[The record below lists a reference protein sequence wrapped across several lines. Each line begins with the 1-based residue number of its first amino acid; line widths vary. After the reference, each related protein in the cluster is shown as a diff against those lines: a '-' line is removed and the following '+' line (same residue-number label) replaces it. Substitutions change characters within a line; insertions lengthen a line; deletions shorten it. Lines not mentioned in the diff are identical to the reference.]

1 MMRSKK
7 IIIFLVWICGIFY
20 LPVLCVG
27 QEKNP
32 DAWEDYQNLRQ
43 PPGKVM
49 KDIGIRPRVIG
60 EIGAGRGRYAVRL
73 AVRVGKTGKIYA
85 NDILESKLDY
95 LKFRCKRDN
104 IPNLITILGELTDP
118 RFPEGELDM
127 GSHST
132 PKDVLIKEVGAAGF
146 ELVRIET
153 ILSQDNIYIFKLKK

>member
-1 MMRSKK
+1 MDLWD
-7 IIIFLVWICGIFY
+7 FLFTCFMCWSGEESRCLGG
-20 LPVLCVG
+20 LP
-27 QEKNP
+27 EP
-32 DAWEDYQNLRQ
+32 ASAA
-43 PPGKVM
+43 GKGDERHRD
-49 KDIGIRPRVIG
+49 KARVIG